1 MRWWLQ
7 SEAIKMQAMPEQIGR
22 YQIVGMIGKG
32 GMGIVLK
39 GYDAVLQ
46 RLVAIKVLYPHLAQ
60 DESTVARF
68 LTEARAAAS
77 LQHPN
82 IIAIYEAGEDK
93 GLYYFAMEFVDG
105 KDLATIIRE
114 RGRFTIEE
122 ALPILEQIASALD
135 YAHQRGIIHRDIKA
149 SNIMV
154 GNEGLVKVTDF
165 GIARVLGGERFTQ
178 TGVLVGTPEYMAPEL
193 WEGQEASKA
202 SDIYAFCVLAYEM
215 LTSEVPF
222 TGTTPMAV
230 GYKHV
235 HEEIPIE
242 RLRGL
247 IGENAVEALRIGLA
261 KSPEKRFQSASAFVR
276 ALRERTQSS
285 PQVVAPTSSVA
296 VPTFPASSD
305 QSNSMAAV
313 GLPTPTP
320 VVVRKPR
327 WLVWVAGFFAVLG
340 LVVIIVG
347 GQINRWLNEKQL
359 EQAIYSALDEGRLI
373 SPPNENALELYRK
386 LRREFPNGA
395 ALQRVRSKILSAL
408 RDEIERQ
415 FDEFYRTSN
424 EELKIWQDMKKLCDW
439 ALEIAPYDSQLKAR
453 QKYCYGRLEFLAK
466 RYDSAIAAYQEAI
479 QNDPNWAL
487 PYNSIGVVY
496 VRKREWA
503 KVLEWCS
510 QARSRDS
517 DWVFPHLNMGWAF
530 YNLKRY
536 DEAEQEYKRAIEL
549 APDRPT
555 PYCRLS
561 CLYEKQGWLLDAL
574 EAAQKAM
581 EVAKQNP
588 ERWKEH
594 IKDLQNRLERL
605 QRKVGFG
612 EEIGE

>member
-1 MRWWLQ
+1 
-7 SEAIKMQAMPEQIGR
+7 MQRVPEQIGR

-32 GMGIVLK
+32 GMGIVLR
-39 GYDAVLQ
+39 GYDAILQ
-46 RLVAIKVLYPHLAQ
+46 RQVAIKVLYPHLAQ
-60 DESTVARF
+60 DESTIARF

-105 KDLATIIRE
+105 KDLASIIRQ
-114 RGRFTIEE
+114 RGRFTFEE

-154 GNEGLVKVTDF
+154 ANNGLVKVTDF

-215 LTSEVPF
+215 LAGEVPF

-235 HEEIPIE
+235 HEEVPVE

-247 IGENAVEALRIGLA
+247 IGDDVIEALRIGLA

-276 ALRERTQSS
+276 AIEGQAISS
-285 PQVVAPTSSVA
+285 HQIAKSTSPTVVPTSPL
-296 VPTFPASSD
+296 VPAQSD
-305 QSNSMAAV
+305 AMTVTS
-313 GLPTPTP
+313 LPTPTP
-320 VVVRKPR
+320 IAAKKPR
-327 WLVWVAGFFAVLG
+327 WLVWVAGFFAILG
-340 LVVIIVG
+340 LAIIIVG
-347 GQINRWLNEKQL
+347 GQINRWLNERRL
-359 EQAIYSALDEGRLI
+359 EQAIYEALNEGRLI
-373 SPPNENALELYRK
+373 SPSNNNALELYRK
-386 LRREFPNGA
+386 LRREFPNGVA
-395 ALQRVRSKILSAL
+395 FQRVRVRVLNTL
-408 RDEIERQ
+408 RDEINGR
-415 FDEFYRTSN
+415 FDDFYRTSR
-424 EELKIWQDMKKLCDW
+424 EEPQMWQELNRLCNW
-439 ALEIAPYDSQLKAR
+439 AIEIAPYDSRLKAR
-453 QKYCYGRLEFLAK
+453 QRYCYGRLEFLAK
-466 RYDSAIAAYQEAI
+466 RYDNAIAAYKEAI
-479 QNDPNWAL
+479 QNDPDWAL

-496 VRKREWA
+496 TRKRNWA

-510 QARSRDS
+510 QAKSRDS
-517 DWVFPHLNMGWAF
+517 EWVFPYLNMGWAF

-536 DEAEQEYKRAIEL
+536 DEAEQEYRQAIKL
-549 APDRPT
+549 DPDRPT

-561 CLYEKQGWLLDAL
+561 CLYEKKGWILDAF

-581 EVAKQNP
+581 EVAEQNP
-588 ERWKEH
+588 DRWQEH
-594 IKDLQNRLERL
+594 MKDLQKRLERL
-605 QRKVGFG
+605 KRKLGFG
-612 EEIGE
+612 EGIVE